1 MIWYQYLTTESLTKR
16 YLEKIGKS
24 LIRRNDLE
32 DALKKLDKL
41 THEEARMAIAELRRT
56 AYAISENWRTI
67 SGETTA
73 YAISED
79 WRTISEETTAYAFSE
94 DGRTVSGQM
103 TPIGDGVDVI
113 DSRAAKIIDSTRIIF
128 TRA

>member
-1 MIWYQYLTTESLTKR
+1 MIWDQYLTTESLTKR

-24 LIRRNDLE
+24 LIKRNDLE

-41 THEEARMAIAELRRT
+41 THEEARMAIAELRR
-56 AYAISENWRTI
+56 
-67 SGETTA
+67 TA